1 MAGRPT
7 NIDIDAVLRRR
18 ARNLAAARERF
29 PEVFAPP
36 APPPSPPPPARP
48 GLPTRFFA
56 GVAGGLAEPVDFLD
70 IAIRRLAATA
80 GRPQPERIIPALGP
94 EGLRDLPPPEG
105 VVETV
110 VGGVGHGLGVLP
122 QFLIQGAL
130 ARTAATRRVLGGGA
144 ARLADLER
152 LAASGRAPA
161 AVTDVLRGIRAAEF
175 AGEIAVPAAGAAI
188 QGRPEEILPLAAG
201 LAPIRP
207 ISRAVAAA
215 LPRTAGPVAQGLA
228 QVGGAGAGGVAGGA
242 AARGVTGQ
250 PVIPSLEEG
259 ASEFAT
265 LGILGGVPSVAKD
278 RKSTRLNSSHSQ
290 ISYA

>member
-56 GVAGGLAEPVDFLD
+56 GVAG
-70 IAIRRLAATA
+70 
-80 GRPQPERIIPALGP
+80 
-94 EGLRDLPPPEG
+94 
-105 VVETV
+105 
-110 VGGVGHGLGVLP
+110 VGHGLGVLP
-122 QFLIQGAL
+122 QFLIPGAL

-161 AVTDVLRGIRAAEF
+161 AGTDVLRGIRGAEF

-207 ISRAVAAA
+207 ISRAGAAA
-215 LPRTAGPVAQGLA
+215 PPRP
-228 QVGGAGAGGVAGGA
+228 AGAGG
-242 AARGVTGQ
+242 RGEA
-250 PVIPSLEEG
+250 P
-259 ASEFAT
+259 
-265 LGILGGVPSVAKD
+265 
-278 RKSTRLNSSHSQ
+278 N
-290 ISYA
+290 